1 MHSLAQ
7 ALAWLDAHD
16 IVWSIVILFVGTLL
30 VSALAWLLE
39 SAVWRL
45 AHRDELREER
55 EMTERVERLR
65 GEV

>member
-1 MHSLAQ
+1 MHSISA

-55 EMTERVERLR
+55 EMAERAQRLR
-65 GEV
+65 GSL